1 MHPSSSSL
9 CADPLLPQQ
18 KSSSVSLVGSGKR
31 RVALSDA
38 SNVVVADV
46 TSSRPNHHRRQKRI
60 ATNGRKK
67 NAPIAMMES
76 TSTKSHRDLDDVQQK
91 GRITKERKEV
101 FLLDALLDELDGDC
115 ALYYSHTCISFF
127 VFFTQNAFDER
138 GDMSTSFSPYK
149 KKRRKKRVDLQKLTI
164 FFTSILF
171 YYYYMYYYYYS
182 DDDDDD
188 DDDDDW
194 YCLNNN

>member
-18 KSSSVSLVGSGKR
+18 KSSSVSLASGKR
-31 RVALSDA
+31 RALSDA
-38 SNVVVADV
+38 SNVVADT
-46 TSSRPNHHRRQKRI
+46 TSSRPNYHRRQRI

-67 NAPIAMMES
+67 NAQSAMMES

-115 ALYYSHTCISFF
+115 ALYYSHMR
-127 VFFTQNAFDER
+127 VYR
-138 GDMSTSFSPYK
+138 FS
-149 KKRRKKRVDLQKLTI
+149 
-164 FFTSILF
+164 S
-171 YYYYMYYYYYS
+171 
-182 DDDDDD
+182 
-188 DDDDDW
+188 
-194 YCLNNN
+194 

>member
-18 KSSSVSLVGSGKR
+18 KSSSVSLVGSGTR
-31 RVALSDA
+31 RAALSDA

-46 TSSRPNHHRRQKRI
+46 TSSRPNHHRRQRI
-60 ATNGRKK
+60 AANGRKK

-76 TSTKSHRDLDDVQQK
+76 TSKSHRDLDDVQQK

-115 ALYYSHTCISFF
+115 ALYYSHMR
-127 VFFTQNAFDER
+127 VYR
-138 GDMSTSFSPYK
+138 FS
-149 KKRRKKRVDLQKLTI
+149 
-164 FFTSILF
+164 S
-171 YYYYMYYYYYS
+171 
-182 DDDDDD
+182 
-188 DDDDDW
+188 
-194 YCLNNN
+194 

>member
-18 KSSSVSLVGSGKR
+18 KSSSVSLVGSGTR
-31 RVALSDA
+31 RAALSDA

-46 TSSRPNHHRRQKRI
+46 TSSRPNHRQKRI

-67 NAPIAMMES
+67 NA
-76 TSTKSHRDLDDVQQK
+76 RDLDDVQQM

-115 ALYYSHTCISFF
+115 AL
-127 VFFTQNAFDER
+127 
-138 GDMSTSFSPYK
+138 
-149 KKRRKKRVDLQKLTI
+149 
-164 FFTSILF
+164 
-171 YYYYMYYYYYS
+171 
-182 DDDDDD
+182 
-188 DDDDDW
+188 
-194 YCLNNN
+194 